1 MNHTRLHNPKYV
13 GPGIWFSMHIMAY
26 NAKTQKEKEFVVKQI
41 RIIQENFP
49 CQECKSHF
57 WTYLENHPPESAAA
71 SKSDPEALFLWTVNF
86 HNAVNFRKGYNQL
99 SLEEAKSLYSGD
111 SLYCSKASCE
121 DEASENE
128 VIEDKPVA
136 LKSPKRDKT
145 YESKDSKPIV
155 GINNNSKSKSVS
167 LMPSDMLCVKK
178 NLR

>member
-26 NAKTQKEKEFVVKQI
+26 NAKTQKEKEFVIKQI

-57 WTYLENHPPESAAA
+57 WDYLNNHPPEATIKGDS
-71 SKSDPEALFLWTVNF
+71 EALFLWTVNF
-86 HNAVNFRKGYNQL
+86 HNAVNFRKGYTQL

-111 SLYCSKASCE
+111 SLFCSKASCE
-121 DEASENE
+121 DENNDFNE
-128 VIEDKPVA
+128 EDKPVA

-145 YESKDSKPIV
+145 YESKDSK
-155 GINNNSKSKSVS
+155 SKSVS

-178 NLR
+178 NMR